1 MTEMAKSR
9 RSWSGETGFINQE
22 MLGKHLKGVPS
33 PIYYVA
39 GPPEKVKGLHEML
52 NKAKIKDDDIHAE
65 EFAGY

>member
-1 MTEMAKSR
+1 MAKSR

-22 MLGKHLKGVPS
+22 MLGRRLKDAGS

-39 GPPEKVKGLHEML
+39 GPPALVKALHEML
-52 NKAKIKDDDIHAE
+52 NKAGIKDDDIRAE